1 MESPAIRPGSSLFPD
16 GFYNEGMT
24 EQGNLLESADVSP
37 PLAEALRPDTLDSM
51 VGQEHLLGPEA
62 PFRRAVLSGNL
73 GSFILWGP
81 PGTGK
86 TTLALIVARHSGE
99 HFVRFSAVTGGV
111 AQVRK
116 IVAAAGERR
125 RMGVRTM
132 LFVDEIHRF
141 NRAQQDAF
149 LPHVEDGTI
158 RLAGATT
165 ENPSFEINAPL
176 LSRCSVYVLK
186 RIQPEQLVGLLLTTI
201 KTEGYRRRYDS
212 PATGDALRAIAAVAD
227 GDARRALNMLELL
240 AGMAGGEEIDADLV
254 KSAVDSQPLSYDS
267 SGEEHYNLISAF
279 HKSLR
284 SSDPDA
290 SLYWLAR
297 MISSGEDPLYVAR
310 RMIRFASEDI
320 GLADPSALTVAM
332 RAADAYRFL
341 GSPEGDLALAE
352 AAVYLATAPRSNSM
366 YTAWKLAVKDAR
378 RGSSPVPKHL
388 RNAPTGLMKDLGYGN
403 GYQYAHDLADG
414 TVTHSNFPDE
424 MEERIYYRPSRRGRE
439 RRIAESLDRWR
450 QARERKRR
458 EEPDGD

>member
-1 MESPAIRPGSSLFPD
+1 
-16 GFYNEGMT
+16 MT
-24 EQGNLLESADVSP
+24 EQRSLLESEDVRP
-37 PLAEALRPDTLDSM
+37 PLADALRPDSLDSM
-51 VGQEHLLGPEA
+51 VGQAHLLAEGA

-81 PGTGK
+81 PGSGK
-86 TTLALIVARHSGE
+86 TTLALIVAGHSGE

-116 IVAAAGERR
+116 IAAAAAERR

-186 RIQPEQLVGLLLTTI
+186 RIGQDDLVGLLQCAMRS
-201 KTEGYRRRYDS
+201 KTFRERFDCTAV
-212 PATGDALRAIAAVAD
+212 PEALQTMAVIAD
-227 GDARRALNMLELL
+227 GDARRALNLLELL
-240 AGMAGGEEIDADLV
+240 AGMAEGEEIGPDLV
-254 KSAVDSQPLSYDS
+254 RDAVESQPLSYDS
-267 SGEEHYNLISAF
+267 AGEEHYNLISAL

-290 SLYWLAR
+290 ALYWLAR
-297 MISSGEDPLYVAR
+297 MMKSGEDPLYIAR
-310 RMIRFASEDI
+310 RMIRFASEDV

-332 RAADAYRFL
+332 RAADAYRFM

-352 AAVYLATAPRSNSM
+352 AAVYLATAPRSNAV
-366 YTAWKLAVKDAR
+366 YRAWNEAMADAGKG
-378 RGSSPVPKHL
+378 GSRPVPLHL
-388 RNAPTGLMKDLGYGN
+388 RNAPTGLMKDLGYGE
-403 GYQYAHDLADG
+403 GYQYAHDVEDG
-414 TVTHSNFPDE
+414 TVTHGNFPDG
-424 MEERIYYRPSRRGRE
+424 MEEREYYRPTGRGRE
-439 RRIAESLDRWR
+439 KRIADALGRWR
-450 QARERKRR
+450 RRRSEKRKG
-458 EEPDGD
+458 EESDG

>member
-1 MESPAIRPGSSLFPD
+1 
-16 GFYNEGMT
+16 MT
-24 EQGNLLESADVSP
+24 EQRSLLESEDVRP
-37 PLAEALRPDTLDSM
+37 PLADALRPDSLDSM
-51 VGQEHLLGPEA
+51 VGQPHLLAEGA

-81 PGTGK
+81 PGSGK
-86 TTLALIVARHSGE
+86 TTLALIVAGHSGE

-116 IVAAAGERR
+116 IVAAAAERR

-176 LSRCSVYVLK
+176 LSRCSVYVLR
-186 RIQPEQLVGLLLTTI
+186 RIGEDDLEGLLESAMRSQTFGKRFDCSAAPEAL
-201 KTEGYRRRYDS
+201 KTM
-212 PATGDALRAIAAVAD
+212 AAIAD
-227 GDARRALNMLELL
+227 GDARRALNLLELL
-240 AGMAGGEEIDADLV
+240 AGMAEGGEIGPDLV
-254 KSAVDSQPLSYDS
+254 HEAVESQPLSYDS
-267 SGEEHYNLISAF
+267 AGEEHYNLISAL

-290 SLYWLAR
+290 ALYWLAR
-297 MISSGEDPLYVAR
+297 MIRSGEDPLYIAR
-310 RMIRFASEDI
+310 RMIRFASEDV

-332 RAADAYRFL
+332 RAADAYRFM

-352 AAVYLATAPRSNSM
+352 AAVYLATAPRSNAV
-366 YTAWKLAVKDAR
+366 YRAWNQAVSDAGKG
-378 RGSSPVPKHL
+378 GSRPVPLHL
-388 RNAPTGLMKDLGYGN
+388 RNAPTGLMKDLGYGD
-403 GYQYAHDLADG
+403 GYQYAHDVEDG
-414 TVTHSNFPDE
+414 TVTHGNFPDG
-424 MEERIYYRPSRRGRE
+424 MEEREYYRPTGRGRE
-439 RRIAESLDRWR
+439 KRIADALGRWR
-450 QARERKRR
+450 RRRSEKRQG
-458 EEPDGD
+458 EESDG

>member
-1 MESPAIRPGSSLFPD
+1 MTDRGS
-16 GFYNEGMT
+16 
-24 EQGNLLESADVSP
+24 LLKSEEVRP
-37 PLAEALRPDTLDSM
+37 PLAEALRPSELDDM
-51 VGQEHLLGPEA
+51 VGQPHLLREGA
-62 PFRRAVLSGNL
+62 PFRGAVLSGNL

-81 PGTGK
+81 PGSGK
-86 TTLALIVARHSGE
+86 TTLALIVAAHSGE

-116 IVAAAGERR
+116 IVAAAAERR

-176 LSRCSVYVLK
+176 LSRCSVYVLR
-186 RIQPEQLVGLLLTTI
+186 RIGEEELVGLLQDCMRTPTFRDRCDCAARP
-201 KTEGYRRRYDS
+201 E
-212 PATGDALRAIAAVAD
+212 ALRAMAGIAD
-227 GDARRALNMLELL
+227 GDARRAINLLELL
-240 AGMAGGEEIDADLV
+240 AGMAEGGEIGLELV
-254 KSAVDSQPLSYDS
+254 RTAVESQPLSYDS
-267 SGEEHYNLISAF
+267 SGEEHFNLVSAL

-290 SLYWLAR
+290 ALYWLAR
-297 MISSGEDPLYVAR
+297 MIRSGEDPLYIAR

-332 RAADAYRFL
+332 RAADAYRFM

-352 AAVYLATAPRSNSM
+352 AAVYLATAPRSNSV
-366 YTAWKLAVKDAR
+366 YRAWNRAMSDAEKG
-378 RGSSPVPKHL
+378 GSRPVPMHL
-388 RNAPTGLMKDLGYGN
+388 RNAPTGLMKDLGYGK
-403 GYQYAHDLADG
+403 GYQYAHDLEDR
-414 TVTHSNFPDE
+414 TVTHGNFPDG
-424 MEERIYYRPSRRGRE
+424 MEEREYYRPTDRGRE
-439 RRIAESLDRWR
+439 KRIGEALEKWRRRRRDKRM
-450 QARERKRR
+450 REGR
-458 EEPDGD
+458 DG

>member
-1 MESPAIRPGSSLFPD
+1 
-16 GFYNEGMT
+16 MT
-24 EQGNLLESADVSP
+24 GQRSLLESEDVRP
-37 PLAEALRPDTLDSM
+37 PLADALRPDSLDTM
-51 VGQEHLLGPEA
+51 VGQPHLLAEGA

-81 PGTGK
+81 PGSGK
-86 TTLALIVARHSGE
+86 TTLALIVAGHSGE

-116 IVAAAGERR
+116 IVAAAAERR

-176 LSRCSVYVLK
+176 LSRCSVYVLR
-186 RIQPEQLVGLLLTTI
+186 RIDEEDLVGLL
-201 KTEGYRRRYDS
+201 EGAMRSETFRERFDCTAA
-212 PATGDALRAIAAVAD
+212 PEALMTMAAIAD
-227 GDARRALNMLELL
+227 GDARRVLNLLELL
-240 AGMAGGEEIDADLV
+240 AGMVDGGEIGPDLV
-254 KSAVDSQPLSYDS
+254 RDAVESQPLSYDS
-267 SGEEHYNLISAF
+267 SGEEHYNLISAL

-290 SLYWLAR
+290 ALYWLAR
-297 MISSGEDPLYVAR
+297 MIRSGEDPLYIAR
-310 RMIRFASEDI
+310 RMIRFASEDV

-332 RAADAYRFL
+332 RAADAYRFM

-352 AAVYLATAPRSNSM
+352 AAVYLAIAPRSNAV
-366 YTAWKLAVKDAR
+366 YRAWNAAMSDAGKG
-378 RGSSPVPKHL
+378 GSRPVPLHL
-388 RNAPTGLMKDLGYGN
+388 RNAPTGLMKDLGYGD
-403 GYQYAHDLADG
+403 GYQYAHDVDDG
-414 TVTHSNFPDE
+414 TVTHGNFPDG
-424 MEERIYYRPSRRGRE
+424 MEEREYYRPTGRGRE
-439 RRIAESLDRWR
+439 KRIADALDRWR
-450 QARERKRR
+450 RRRSEKRNG
-458 EEPDGD
+458 EESDG

>member
-1 MESPAIRPGSSLFPD
+1 
-16 GFYNEGMT
+16 MT
-24 EQGNLLESADVSP
+24 EQRSLLEREDVRP
-37 PLAEALRPDTLDSM
+37 PLADALRPDSLDAM
-51 VGQEHLLGPEA
+51 VGQPHLLAEGA

-81 PGTGK
+81 PGSGK
-86 TTLALIVARHSGE
+86 TTLALIVAGHSGE

-111 AQVRK
+111 ARVRK
-116 IVAAAGERR
+116 IVAAAAERR

-176 LSRCSVYVLK
+176 LSRCSVYVLH
-186 RIQPEQLVGLLLTTI
+186 RIGREDLVALLEDSMRS
-201 KTEGYRRRYDS
+201 KTFRERYDCS
-212 PATGDALRAIAAVAD
+212 ATPEALDAMAGIAD
-227 GDARRALNMLELL
+227 GDARRALNLLELL
-240 AGMAGGEEIDADLV
+240 AGMADEGEVDRDLV
-254 KSAVDSQPLSYDS
+254 RTAVRSQPLSYDS
-267 SGEEHYNLISAF
+267 SGEEHYNLISAL

-290 SLYWLAR
+290 ALYWLAR
-297 MISSGEDPLYVAR
+297 MLRSGEDPLYIAR
-310 RMIRFASEDI
+310 RMIRFASEDV

-352 AAVYLATAPRSNSM
+352 AAVYLATAPRSNAV
-366 YTAWKLAVKDAR
+366 YRAWGEAVSDAESG
-378 RGSSPVPKHL
+378 GSGPVPLHL
-388 RNAPTGLMKDLGYGN
+388 RNAPTGLMRELGYGE
-403 GYQYAHDLADG
+403 GYQYAHSLEDG
-414 TVTHSNFPDE
+414 TVTHDNFPE
-424 MEERIYYRPSRRGRE
+424 GMEEREYYRPTDRGRE
-439 RRIAESLDRWR
+439 KRIGKALREWRRR
-450 QARERKRR
+450 RR
-458 EEPDGD
+458 EKRSREERDG